1 MKQKKKFKTFISC
14 ALVSAMLLSSS
25 SSMMAEQIEVTE
37 TQEIYNRLFEAGSSV
52 FVSED
57 DQSEYWPSMGIMPLL
72 STPTDGAWKKGANG
86 KWWFEYTN
94 KSYPANKWEVID
106 GYWYYFDGQGYMV
119 TGDFYYPKDGKWYY
133 LAPVKS
139 TLYPEGAMVMDYWL
153 KTTGEKWYYYGTDG
167 ALVTGNK
174 TIAGVSYMFDFHGVC
189 VNPNPPKSSVNTA
202 MYVLTANDLPEGSKN
217 RQAIDETIKHMRQEL
232 GKTTTFH
239 DAWLNYPNYPR
250 IIYEQLPYNELV
262 VLHGHGLPGL
272 LACYGRSDSNRKDLY
287 ASKNVTD
294 IYEKSLD
301 DYLPGQLSNVKLVY
315 MAICES
321 AKADSTGNSLASML
335 HNRGC
340 KATIGWE
347 GPISGGEYYGN
358 MFFKYLG
365 RGTSIEGSINRAMV
379 EFQADYFDYWVKG
392 KLKTFGDISQ
402 SISAT
407 YSMNQSFYT
416 TNEYYLDNEWKDI
429 QPFQGVET
437 VYTGTKTL
445 NLSERYRVASGKDA
459 IRRLHKY
466 ETENGDDYIL
476 DDQGRFYTYSNFNLI
491 DLETENSNNEIQR
504 IDIGEEEVVKKIYE
518 FLEEKVN
525 NLDSYRVFK
534 IEKEDSFYDYQISL
548 KNDNQDE
555 IKCNMYSNGN
565 IYSIFCNYNDIEEL
579 TEEKEN
585 YFDNEFKK
593 YLEKYQEEVQNYN
606 NYEVM
611 NLAYKKVDGKIYAFY
626 QVKFEDVK
634 GACFAESIAIEEK

>member
-174 TIAGVSYMFDFHGVC
+174 TIAGVSYMFDSHGVC
-189 VNPNPPKSSVNTA
+189 INPNPPKSAANTA

-321 AKADSTGNSLASML
+321 AKADSSGQSLASML
-335 HNRGC
+335 QSRGC
-340 KATIGWE
+340 KTVIGFKNK
-347 GPISGGEYYGN
+347 ISGGEYFAEWLFEALGEGYSVNDAQEKAKKLYKDKYSNIPIAETPLAEGN
-358 MFFKYLG
+358 LVILG
-365 RGTSIEGSINRAMV
+365 DRNQVLKNVSKIKKVPLGEHYIDEQWNSVQFYSDIQLNYFGTRNIEMDTYDGNKVIKKLHEYEEKEGVFYTLDNQSRLYSIN
-379 EFQADYFDYWVKG
+379 DY
-392 KLKTFGDISQ
+392 
-402 SISAT
+402 
-407 YSMNQSFYT
+407 
-416 TNEYYLDNEWKDI
+416 NE
-429 QPFQGVET
+429 V
-437 VYTGTKTL
+437 
-445 NLSERYRVASGKDA
+445 DA
-459 IRRLHKY
+459 I
-466 ETENGDDYIL
+466 
-476 DDQGRFYTYSNFNLI
+476 
-491 DLETENSNNEIQR
+491 
-504 IDIGEEEVVKKIYE
+504 IDIGEEEIIKSIYT
-518 FLEEKVN
+518 FLEGKIE
-525 NLDSYRVFK
+525 NLDSYKVDSIERV
-534 IEKEDSFYDYQISL
+534 EKYYKMKL
-548 KNDNQDE
+548 KNSTNDTIELEVESD
-555 IKCNMYSNGN
+555 GN
-565 IYSIFCNYNDIEEL
+565 IQYMICVYDDIGEL
-579 TEEKEN
+579 TAEKKN
-585 YFDNEFKK
+585 I
-593 YLEKYQEEVQNYN
+593 LIQN
-606 NYEVM
+606 
-611 NLAYKKVDGKIYAFY
+611 LI
-626 QVKFEDVK
+626 
-634 GACFAESIAIEEK
+634 IL

>member
-174 TIAGVSYMFDFHGVC
+174 IIAGVSYMFDCHGVC
-189 VNPNPPKSSVNTA
+189 INPNPPKSAANTA

-250 IIYEQLPYNELV
+250 IIYEQLPYNE
-262 VLHGHGLPGL
+262 
-272 LACYGRSDSNRKDLY
+272 
-287 ASKNVTD
+287 
-294 IYEKSLD
+294 
-301 DYLPGQLSNVKLVY
+301 
-315 MAICES
+315 
-321 AKADSTGNSLASML
+321 
-335 HNRGC
+335 
-340 KATIGWE
+340 W
-347 GPISGGEYYGN
+347 
-358 MFFKYLG
+358 
-365 RGTSIEGSINRAMV
+365 
-379 EFQADYFDYWVKG
+379 
-392 KLKTFGDISQ
+392 
-402 SISAT
+402 
-407 YSMNQSFYT
+407 
-416 TNEYYLDNEWKDI
+416 
-429 QPFQGVET
+429 
-437 VYTGTKTL
+437 
-445 NLSERYRVASGKDA
+445 
-459 IRRLHKY
+459 
-466 ETENGDDYIL
+466 
-476 DDQGRFYTYSNFNLI
+476 
-491 DLETENSNNEIQR
+491 
-504 IDIGEEEVVKKIYE
+504 
-518 FLEEKVN
+518 
-525 NLDSYRVFK
+525 
-534 IEKEDSFYDYQISL
+534 
-548 KNDNQDE
+548 
-555 IKCNMYSNGN
+555 
-565 IYSIFCNYNDIEEL
+565 
-579 TEEKEN
+579 
-585 YFDNEFKK
+585 
-593 YLEKYQEEVQNYN
+593 
-606 NYEVM
+606 
-611 NLAYKKVDGKIYAFY
+611 
-626 QVKFEDVK
+626 
-634 GACFAESIAIEEK
+634 